1 MRGADGLLINQENG
15 EQFQSRLWNTP
26 SSAAERETSAIIDN
40 WKVLGAQIEIYLVPA
55 SLAND
60 REHRAR
66 LLGGIT
72 GCPTAISGSTACTR
86 VT

>member
-66 LLGGIT
+66 LPGRDHRGALRRFLGR
-72 GCPTAISGSTACTR
+72 PPAHA
-86 VT
+86 